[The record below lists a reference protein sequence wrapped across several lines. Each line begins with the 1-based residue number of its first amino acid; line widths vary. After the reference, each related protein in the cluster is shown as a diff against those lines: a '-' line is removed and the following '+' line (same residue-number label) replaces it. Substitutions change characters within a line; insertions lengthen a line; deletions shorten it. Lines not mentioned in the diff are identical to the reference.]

1 MKPSKLVAMYMW
13 FGNFYSVVGVH
24 GVHLFSNVTRLIRM
38 FYSFDNQVREHQ
50 TCPFGVVNVSFVNE
64 ALSFPLHERAE
75 CKPQLKLGLFVLKE
89 EL

>member
-1 MKPSKLVAMYMW
+1 
-13 FGNFYSVVGVH
+13 
-24 GVHLFSNVTRLIRM
+24 M